1 MFALE
6 RMTLASAVSR
16 LKSMEPR
23 RASLFSINWSKRS
36 EASPVSTG
44 TAAIFNAIVL
54 SLSIDYYVIPLQSY
68 TFFHEFG
75 HGFITFLEF
84 LLNLR
89 LIFAESNL
97 FANLADGLGGDVEER
112 GNVLQVK
119 VLNNARAAL

>member
-1 MFALE
+1 M
-6 RMTLASAVSR
+6 
-16 LKSMEPR
+16 
-23 RASLFSINWSKRS
+23 
-36 EASPVSTG
+36 STG

-112 GNVLQVK
+112 GEVLQGK
-119 VLNNARAAL
+119 VMHDAGTLYQIIL